1 MNTSLKYFRHDNA
14 PVVVQD
20 HRRYD
25 ARQDSRGR
33 SPSGWRPRSRVP
45 SPRRY
50 RRSPSPA
57 AAGRNSAR
65 SQSPRHWRSS
75 SRYRD
80 RSPSPP
86 PRGEMSPR
94 RPRSR
99 SPPSNYTVE
108 VPENR
113 RRRLLAEKVM
123 SLEMYHRLLQDP
135 KSPWTKTSGIGTT
148 AIPVPLAPNEN
159 TGDYQ
164 QKFEFWLAQR
174 NVTLASLRDNVIQE
188 RNYRCG
194 YAQWR
199 VQKTYGRPPARK
211 SSSAYDRQR
220 SRSRSLERIV
230 SIRLFAH
237 AVLKRT
243 QHTNA
248 NPRATIPLLQL
259 RQRRVLRD
267 FMMSVVRRLKQ
278 LESIVSQRDLPREFT
293 FNGRSSSSYELYGNV
308 ESSPGDSSPTF
319 IDLTDDVDVEVD
331 AGSDPIR
338 SEENENNE
346 LAENVT
352 ENHSRSVEI
361 TPTDSDTNHEGPPT
375 AEDLDEPIAE
385 PGDDLESKS
394 PPKLMLLINAYNQ
407 LNDGVLTKQKEEDN
421 MVTDMELGIDD
432 KTNSV
437 KLRSQIYKLRDAI
450 KRQKDKRDAAIA
462 AIIVHTHAEKH
473 AELEQQLQK
482 IAASGVSNE
491 QEDLHDKCAGIAAKL
506 AEKDKELARLQK
518 QLLSLSSLP
527 MSTEESDGALGKR
540 EAHELSNKIR
550 LEQVSKA
557 SLETERQKVVT
568 RLMKS
573 SRQIQALVTKELSS
587 FRNYMY
593 MYNGFVLS
601 TCVDSDPAIIKH
613 SLYNAMFSIHR
624 IPVYSKPIFVKLLG
638 VITKLPP
645 TPILAPP
652 AKISLDEYLSM
663 LKNKQRQP
671 TQEPLV
677 TRAAVSRGN
686 NSKATIAGSNALL
699 IKRKRNT
706 EDNREEMSPIGESNK
721 RVCSGSFTTLAAH
734 ISKRCSSPDS
744 HQSKPVSCK
753 PTNATTTS
761 TISYQKRKPDHVHGG
776 NILTDGCCCRQCVR
790 KWTCKMMN
798 RLKFLGDEVTSLRQ
812 LVRLGRHSKLS
823 FQPSTTTTPPAS
835 AEPNANS
842 ELHTQLD
849 ELRVYIGVEKIKR
862 DEAVAAVIAQR
873 WSAKKNEFGL
883 LLESMTAK
891 SKPRAE
897 KAFHEECAE
906 IAGQLEQDNLQ
917 FGRVDRQRKILERE
931 ERQRHSIPK
940 YAMERT
946 AKSILERQ
954 RDDIFMFL
962 IRSSP
967 RIHLLTKVK
976 LDETIKET

>member
-1 MNTSLKYFRHDNA
+1 MLNGVCK
-14 PVVVQD
+14 
-20 HRRYD
+20 RRMD
-25 ARQDSRGR
+25 
-33 SPSGWRPRSRVP
+33 
-45 SPRRY
+45 
-50 RRSPSPA
+50 
-57 AAGRNSAR
+57 
-65 SQSPRHWRSS
+65 
-75 SRYRD
+75 D
-80 RSPSPP
+80 RL
-86 PRGEMSPR
+86 R
-94 RPRSR
+94 
-99 SPPSNYTVE
+99 
-108 VPENR
+108 ENH
-113 RRRLLAEKVM
+113 LLPM
-123 SLEMYHRLLQDP
+123 
-135 KSPWTKTSGIGTT
+135 I
-148 AIPVPLAPNEN
+148 
-159 TGDYQ
+159 
-164 QKFEFWLAQR
+164 
-174 NVTLASLRDNVIQE
+174 DNV
-188 RNYRCG
+188 
-194 YAQWR
+194 
-199 VQKTYGRPPARK
+199 PAP
-211 SSSAYDRQR
+211 D
-220 SRSRSLERIV
+220 LLNGIV

-278 LESIVSQRDLPREFT
+278 LESIVSRLDLPREFT

-550 LEQVSKA
+550 LEQASKA

-587 FRNYMY
+587 IRNYMY

-624 IPVYSKPIFVKLLG
+624 IPTYPVYSKPIFVKLLG

-645 TPILAPP
+645 TPIHKAPP

-671 TQEPLV
+671 TQKPLV

-798 RLKFLGDEVTSLRQ
+798 RLKFLGDEVTSLQQ

-849 ELRVYIGVEKIKR
+849 ELRVYIGVEKVKR

-873 WSAKKNEFGL
+873 WSAKKNELGL

-906 IAGQLEQDNLQ
+906 IAGQLIKIISSL
-917 FGRVDRQRKILERE
+917 GGLTDREKSSSVKNGSDIPF
-931 ERQRHSIPK
+931 PK
-940 YAMERT
+940 YAVERT
-946 AKSILERQ
+946 AKSFLERQ

>member
-1 MNTSLKYFRHDNA
+1 
-14 PVVVQD
+14 
-20 HRRYD
+20 
-25 ARQDSRGR
+25 
-33 SPSGWRPRSRVP
+33 
-45 SPRRY
+45 
-50 RRSPSPA
+50 
-57 AAGRNSAR
+57 
-65 SQSPRHWRSS
+65 
-75 SRYRD
+75 
-80 RSPSPP
+80 
-86 PRGEMSPR
+86 
-94 RPRSR
+94 
-99 SPPSNYTVE
+99 
-108 VPENR
+108 
-113 RRRLLAEKVM
+113 M

-220 SRSRSLERIV
+220 SRSRSLEQYRKYPSVRPRSPEKNSTYQRESQSYNTSASATSTAGSSRFYDVRRQV
-230 SIRLFAH
+230 SRGYIGYRDKG
-237 AVLKRT
+237 LKKEACCKNCDRKWDDL
-243 QHTNA
+243 N
-248 NPRATIPLLQL
+248 
-259 RQRRVLRD
+259 
-267 FMMSVVRRLKQ
+267 RRLKQ
-278 LESIVSQRDLPREFT
+278 LESIVSRLDLPREFT

-518 QLLSLSSLP
+518 QLLSLNSLP

-550 LEQVSKA
+550 LEQASKA
-557 SLETERQKVVT
+557 SLETERQKVAT

-587 FRNYMY
+587 
-593 MYNGFVLS
+593 L
-601 TCVDSDPAIIKH
+601 
-613 SLYNAMFSIHR
+613 
-624 IPVYSKPIFVKLLG
+624 
-638 VITKLPP
+638 
-645 TPILAPP
+645 
-652 AKISLDEYLSM
+652 
-663 LKNKQRQP
+663 
-671 TQEPLV
+671 
-677 TRAAVSRGN
+677 
-686 NSKATIAGSNALL
+686 
-699 IKRKRNT
+699 
-706 EDNREEMSPIGESNK
+706 
-721 RVCSGSFTTLAAH
+721 
-734 ISKRCSSPDS
+734 
-744 HQSKPVSCK
+744 
-753 PTNATTTS
+753 
-761 TISYQKRKPDHVHGG
+761 
-776 NILTDGCCCRQCVR
+776 
-790 KWTCKMMN
+790 
-798 RLKFLGDEVTSLRQ
+798 
-812 LVRLGRHSKLS
+812 
-823 FQPSTTTTPPAS
+823 
-835 AEPNANS
+835 
-842 ELHTQLD
+842 
-849 ELRVYIGVEKIKR
+849 
-862 DEAVAAVIAQR
+862 
-873 WSAKKNEFGL
+873 
-883 LLESMTAK
+883 
-891 SKPRAE
+891 
-897 KAFHEECAE
+897 
-906 IAGQLEQDNLQ
+906 
-917 FGRVDRQRKILERE
+917 
-931 ERQRHSIPK
+931 
-940 YAMERT
+940 
-946 AKSILERQ
+946 
-954 RDDIFMFL
+954 
-962 IRSSP
+962 
-967 RIHLLTKVK
+967 
-976 LDETIKET
+976 